1 MSYFEEQNG
10 GDVIEDDT
18 KVGGSDSDASDSS
31 DSDSEAGEEELIETV
46 EEGAEGE
53 EDLEED
59 LEDEEEDEEEEDLE
73 DGDEQSG
80 GAPDDDLEE
89 GEIGAE
95 EEAAEAAE
103 IKAKKIK
110 KIPAKTIYKKPEFT
124 EDDEADEDDDDD
136 GELYLQKFDR
146 AINDNYIVNN
156 HPESVL
162 QNYDE
167 ILVMIKVV
175 RDKDGIIIDDLHRT
189 IPYLTK
195 YEKARILG
203 QRAKQINSGSK
214 PFIKVHED
222 ILDGYIIAELEL
234 KAKSIPF
241 IIRRPLP
248 NGGSEYWSIK
258 DLEDISF

>member
-1 MSYFEEQNG
+1 MSYFVE
-10 GDVIEDDT
+10 DDDT
-18 KVGGSDSDASDSS
+18 KIDGSDSDSD
-31 DSDSEAGEEELIETV
+31 DNSDSEDEQEEELIIEPV
-46 EEGAEGE
+46 DDLENEDE
-53 EDLEED
+53 EDEDEE
-59 LEDEEEDEEEEDLE
+59 EEEEEDEEEEDL
-73 DGDEQSG
+73 DENQEG
-80 GAPDDDLEE
+80 GAKDDDLEE
-89 GEIGAE
+89 GEIGE
-95 EEAAEAAE
+95 EEAAE

-110 KIPAKTIYKKPEFT
+110 KIPSKTIYKKPEFT
-124 EDDEADEDDDDD
+124 EDDEPDEDDDDD

>member
-10 GDVIEDDT
+10 LEDDT
-18 KVGGSDSDASDSS
+18 KVGGSDNGSDDSDSS
-31 DSDSEAGEEELIETV
+31 DSDSEVGEEGVEDLIETV
-46 EEGAEGE
+46 E
-53 EDLEED
+53 D
-59 LEDEEEDEEEEDLE
+59 LEDGDDGDGDEEDEEEEEE
-73 DGDEQSG
+73 DGEDEQSG
-80 GAPDDDLEE
+80 GAPDDELEE

-124 EDDEADEDDDDD
+124 EDDDADEDDDDD

-222 ILDGYIIAELEL
+222 IIDGYIIAELEL

>member
-1 MSYFEEQNG
+1 MSSYFDEQNG

-18 KVGGSDSDASDSS
+18 KDGSDASDS
-31 DSDSEAGEEELIETV
+31 DSDSEAEQEEEEEEEEDLIETGEEE
-46 EEGAEGE
+46 AEGE
-53 EDLEED
+53 DEEED
-59 LEDEEEDEEEEDLE
+59 GEEEDGEEDEEEEEEL
-73 DGDEQSG
+73 DGKRG
-80 GAPDDDLEE
+80 GGDDLEE
-89 GEIGAE
+89 GEIGE
-95 EEAAEAAE
+95 EEAAERR
-103 IKAKKIK
+103 AKKIK
-110 KIPAKTIYKKPEFT
+110 KIPSKTIYKKPEFT
-124 EDDEADEDDDDD
+124 EDDEADEYDDDD

-146 AINDNYIVNN
+146 SINDNYIVNN

-167 ILVMIKVV
+167 ILVMIKVI

-214 PFIKVHED
+214 PFIKVRED

-234 KAKSIPF
+234 KVKSIPF

-258 DLEDISF
+258 DLEDVSF

>member
-1 MSYFEEQNG
+1 MSYFEEPHG
-10 GDVIEDDT
+10 LEDDT
-18 KVGGSDSDASDSS
+18 KIGGSDNGSDSDSS
-31 DSDSEAGEEELIETV
+31 DNNSDSEAEQEEEGVEDLIKTV
-46 EEGAEGE
+46 EEE
-53 EDLEED
+53 EDLEEAGE
-59 LEDEEEDEEEEDLE
+59 EDEEEDEDEED
-73 DGDEQSG
+73 DDDEQSG
-80 GAPDDDLEE
+80 GAPEDDLEE
-89 GEIGAE
+89 GEIGE
-95 EEAAEAAE
+95 EEAAE